1 MKGSVHG
8 EGMYMVRGVY
18 KVGGRGVKKMRG
30 SIQIHGE
37 GRRYVV
43 CVG

>member
-1 MKGSVHG
+1 
-8 EGMYMVRGVY
+8 MYMVRGVY

-30 SIQIHGE
+30 SIQMHYE
-37 GRRYVV
+37 RRRYMV